1 MSNIMLWA
9 LSGGLTLIIFL
20 LLWYI
25 RALLTKLLFIS
36 NNIGETAIKMI
47 EFSVHLETVY
57 SMETFYGDATLQ
69 NLLRHSRD
77 ITEELKK
84 FDEIY
89 SLTTEIDEEG
99 DQIDDEERE
108 DEEFYEEN

>member
-1 MSNIMLWA
+1 M
-9 LSGGLTLIIFL
+9 
-20 LLWYI
+20 
-25 RALLTKLLFIS
+25 LTKLLFIS

-57 SMETFYGDATLQ
+57 SMETFYGDTTLQ
-69 NLLRHSRD
+69 NLLKHSRD

-99 DQIDDEERE
+99 DIDDEDEERE